1 MSRLYK
7 YSRFLHVYERDSRV
21 CLYNALTMEVIYS
34 SKQEYDKA
42 HVLFQ
47 LTKLVGNNTLLR
59 RMKHH
64 NMIIPDDIDEKLY
77 LDEVRKRLFVGPEI
91 RVMVLHMTDF
101 CNLKC
106 KYCFIEGGQDCG
118 YRRQSMSKETAKAAI
133 DKYFQ
138 IIKKHNTQKSPSIVF
153 YGGEPFLN
161 WDVIKY
167 ALAEI
172 HKYEVASRINV
183 DKVIITNGT
192 ILTKEIIEYI
202 KKYNI
207 LISVSLDGIQ
217 SVNDANRIDY
227 QGEGSFSRAVNTIKR
242 LTENGIMPA
251 VSCVMAKEG
260 ILHVDE
266 SIRFLIE
273 ELGITGLGFN
283 HVSIIPGLNF
293 YDPVYEEQFAD
304 AILHVQ
310 DIIQQK
316 YPYVYERRMGHKV
329 NTFIDKLFIKSD
341 CTGCGE
347 QFSVSPL
354 GEIGIC
360 QGYMGSRKTFC
371 KTVFDEEYNPEDD
384 HVFIEWSKRSP
395 LNIEKCLAC
404 DALATCGGGCPR
416 NADMING
423 SIWEPDSAFCHFAK
437 KAHNWLIWRNWS

>member
-1 MSRLYK
+1 MSRSYK
-7 YSRFLHVYERDSRV
+7 YSRFLHLYERDSQM
-21 CLYNALTMEVIYS
+21 CLYNALTMEAIYT
-34 SKQEYDKA
+34 SKQEYDHA
-42 HVLFQ
+42 RILFS

-59 RMKHH
+59 KMKHH
-64 NMIIPDDIDEKLY
+64 NMIIPDKVNEELY
-77 LDEVRKRLFVGPEI
+77 LDKIRNRLFVGPRI

-101 CNLKC
+101 CNLRC
-106 KYCFIEGGQDCG
+106 KYCFIEGGQTAN
-118 YRRQSMSKETAKAAI
+118 YHRQSMSIDTAKAAI

-138 IIKKHNTQKSPSIVF
+138 IIEKHSSQKSPSIVF
-153 YGGEPFLN
+153 YGGEPLLN
-161 WDVIKY
+161 WNVIKS
-167 ALAEI
+167 ALSDIRA
-172 HKYEVASRINV
+172 HEVTSGINV

-192 ILTKEIIEYI
+192 ILTDEIIEYI
-202 KKYNI
+202 KEFNI

-217 SVNDANRIDY
+217 NVNDANRVDY
-227 QGEGSFSRAVNTIKR
+227 QGEGSFLRAVSTIKR
-242 LTENGIMPA
+242 LIENGIMPA
-251 VSCVMAKEG
+251 VSCVMAEEG
-260 ILHVDE
+260 IPHVDE
-266 SIRFLIE
+266 SIHFLIE

-283 HVSIIPGLNF
+283 HVSIIPGFNF
-293 YDPVYEEQFAD
+293 YNPVYEEQFAD

-316 YPYVYERRMGHKV
+316 YPFVYERRMGHKV

-360 QGYMGSRKTFC
+360 QGYMGSRKTFS
-371 KTVFDEEYNPEDD
+371 KTVFEEYNPEEDPI
-384 HVFIEWSKRSP
+384 FIEWSKRSP

-437 KAHNWLIWRNWS
+437 KAQKWLIWRNQS